1 MTQSTLSVKNS
12 IMLEK
17 REKDRLKARLL
28 TVSAISFIL
37 FLLIWQAAVELEWVN
52 PRYVCAPTKVFETF
66 LEKLSTPQ
74 PDGSV
79 LGVHIWASLKLAMYG
94 FGLAIIVGIPL
105 GLCMGYFKTFDNLVN
120 PVFEI
125 IRPIPPIA
133 WIPLVTMWLGIGMR
147 AKGFIIFLSAVIPC
161 VINSYT
167 GVKLTKPVLI
177 NVAKTCG
184 ASDWKVFTTV
194 CIPAAMPMVFV
205 GIRVSIG
212 NAWTT
217 LVGAE
222 LLAATSG
229 LGYMIQMGRTLVRPD
244 IIMVGMATI
253 GAIGAILYG
262 LLGLVEKRVMKWR
275 TRQ

>member
-1 MTQSTLSVKNS
+1 MAQTTDNINAS
-12 IMLEK
+12 ILLEK
-17 REKDRLKARLL
+17 QEKLHLKRM
-28 TVSAISFIL
+28 
-37 FLLIWQAAVELEWVN
+37 LLIVSCVSILLFFAIWYMAVTLEWVN
-52 PRYVCAPTKVFETF
+52 PKYVSSPVEVFKTF
-66 LEKLSTPQ
+66 IYKLSNKN

-79 LGVHIWASLKLAMYG
+79 LSVHIWSSLKLALTGYG
-94 FGLAIIVGIPL
+94 VALIVGIPA
-105 GLCMGYFKTFDNLVN
+105 GLAMGYFKTIDNLVT
-120 PVFEI
+120 PIFEI

-133 WIPLVTMWLGIGMR
+133 WIPLVTMWLGLGTT

-167 GVKLTKPVLI
+167 GIKMTKPVLI

-184 ASDWKVFTTV
+184 ASKWKIFTSV

-205 GIRVSIG
+205 GMRVSIG

-229 LGYMIQMGRTLVRPD
+229 LGYMIQLGRTVVRPD
-244 IIMVGMATI
+244 IIMVGMITI
-253 GAIGAILYG
+253 GVIGAVLYAM
-262 LLGLVEKRVMKWR
+262 LGWVEAKALKWR
-275 TRQ
+275 GRR

>member
-1 MTQSTLSVKNS
+1 MAQTTDNIKAS
-12 IMLEK
+12 ILLEK
-17 REKDRLKARLL
+17 QEKQHLKRMLL
-28 TVSAISFIL
+28 MVSCVSIIL
-37 FLLIWQAAVELEWVN
+37 FFAIWYMAVTLEWVN
-52 PRYVCAPTKVFETF
+52 PKYVSSPVGVFKTF
-66 LEKLSTPQ
+66 IYKLSNKN

-79 LGVHIWASLKLAMYG
+79 LSVHIWSSLKLALTGYG
-94 FGLAIIVGIPL
+94 VALIVGIPA
-105 GLCMGYFKTFDNLVN
+105 GLAMGYFKTIDNLVT
-120 PVFEI
+120 PIFEI

-133 WIPLVTMWLGIGMR
+133 WIPLVTMWLGLGTT

-167 GVKLTKPVLI
+167 GIKMTKPVLI

-184 ASDWKVFTTV
+184 ASRWKIFTTV

-205 GIRVSIG
+205 GMRVSIG

-229 LGYMIQMGRTLVRPD
+229 LGYMIQLGRTVVRPD
-244 IIMVGMATI
+244 IIMVGMITI
-253 GAIGAILYG
+253 GVIGAVLYA
-262 LLGLVEKRVMKWR
+262 LLGWVESKALKWR
-275 TRQ
+275 ARR